1 MRSST
6 ASLRPL
12 AFALLLAGALAFSG
26 SPAHAQEDA
35 DDGLAGALDD
45 VGEEYGRRYVQPLVN
60 AAGADLNSGFFHKAS
75 VGGGLLPLVDV
86 YVGVKAFGS
95 LVPESDQS
103 LSLRYQTQQEVTYE
117 GETYNA
123 DVTYD
128 IDEAPTVFGER
139 EPGEVTGTATFQ
151 ADGQER
157 TQETSLDLLP
167 GVYKTSIVPL
177 GTPQVGVGLP
187 MIGTHVSVRYLPSIS
202 YQDVGSLQFAGA
214 GLRHDVSSYIPLM
227 PLGLSAYGFYQ
238 NLSVEEENA
247 GEVLDLSAYA
257 LGVAASK
264 SFLVATVYGGL
275 QYERTT
281 ADVAYTFDPP
291 GEAGGTRSIAFG
303 LTGASSFR
311 ALAGVSVGLGPAVLS
326 VDLSQGERTV
336 LSTGLGISL

>member
-103 LSLRYQTQQEVTYE
+103 LSLRYTQT
-117 GETYNA
+117 ETVDGRDV
-123 DVTYD
+123 DVTYN
-128 IDEAPTVFGER
+128 IDDAPTVFGE
-139 EPGEVTGTATFQ
+139 EEAGTVTTTVNGE
-151 ADGQER
+151 ER
-157 TQETSLDLLP
+157 TFDTLP
-167 GVYKTSIVPL
+167 GVYETSIVPL
-177 GTPQVGVGLP
+177 ATPQVGVGLP

-202 YQDVGSLQFAGA
+202 YQNVGSLQFAGA

-238 NLSVEEENA
+238 NLSVEEDNA

-291 GEAGGTRSIAFG
+291 GEAVGTRSIAFG

-336 LSTGLGISL
+336 LSAGLGISL

>member
-12 AFALLLAGALAFSG
+12 AFALLLAGALAFAG
-26 SPAHAQEDA
+26 SPAHAQEDS
-35 DDGLAGALDD
+35 DDGLAGALGG

-86 YVGVKAFGS
+86 YVGVKTFGS

-103 LSLRYQTQQEVTYE
+103 LSLRYQTQQEVTYDD
-117 GETYNA
+117 GETYVA

-128 IDEAPTVFGER
+128 IDEAPTVFGEQ
-139 EPGEVTGTATFQ
+139 EPGEVTSTATFQ

-167 GVYKTSIVPL
+167 GVYETSIVPL
-177 GTPQVGVGLP
+177 ATPQVGVGLP

-202 YQDVGSLQFAGA
+202 YQNVGSLQFAGA
-214 GLRHDVSSYIPLM
+214 GLRHDVSGYIPLL

-238 NLSVEEENA
+238 NLSVEDDDA

-257 LGVAASK
+257 LGMAASK

-291 GEAGGTRSIAFG
+291 GGTRSIAFG

-311 ALAGVSVGLGPAVLS
+311 ALAGVSVGLGPAVLN

-336 LSTGLGISL
+336 LSAGLGVSL

>member
-1 MRSST
+1 MPSVRLLVFT
-6 ASLRPL
+6 
-12 AFALLLAGALAFSG
+12 LLLAGALAAG

-60 AAGADLNSGFFHKAS
+60 AVGADLNSGLFHKAS
-75 VGGGLLPLVDV
+75 GGGGLLPLVDV

-103 LSLRYQTQQEVTYE
+103 LSLRYTQT
-117 GETYNA
+117 ETVGGRDE
-123 DVTYD
+123 DVTYN
-128 IDEAPTVFGER
+128 IDDAPTVFGE
-139 EPGEVTGTATFQ
+139 EEAGTVTTTVNGE
-151 ADGQER
+151 ER
-157 TQETSLDLLP
+157 TFDTLP
-167 GVYKTSIVPL
+167 GVYETSIVPL
-177 GTPQVGVGLP
+177 ATPQVGVGLP

-202 YQDVGSLQFAGA
+202 YQNVGSVQFAGA
-214 GLRHDVSSYIPLM
+214 GLRHDVSSYIPLL

-238 NLSVEEENA
+238 NLSVEEDNA

-281 ADVAYTFDPP
+281 AEVAYSFDPP
-291 GEAGGTRSIAFG
+291 GDEIDAQSVAFD
-303 LTGASSFR
+303 LTGENSFR
-311 ALAGVSVGLGPAVLS
+311 ALAGVSVGLGPAVLN
-326 VDLSQGERTV
+326 VDLSQGQRTV
-336 LSTGLGISL
+336 LSAGLGVSL